1 MRAAHVDKLEMLV
14 CKLGSVFEKLRPNH
28 PRDFR

>member
-1 MRAAHVDKLEMLV
+1 MRAAHVDKLEMLAR
-14 CKLGSVFEKLRPNH
+14 KLRSVFEKLRPNQ